1 MAKASLAVV
10 ARSAA
15 VSEPLPAG
23 EQTRPRVAGKF
34 FFHNGEKVFVR
45 GITYGP
51 FAVASHGAP
60 FPEREQ
66 VARDFAQMRGL
77 GANTVRTFTPPPRWL
92 LEVAAAEGLW
102 VLVGIAWTQHTCFLD
117 SPEVVAANHKL
128 VRDGVRGVAGH
139 PAILAYLVGNEIPPD
154 VVRWCG
160 PERVRDF
167 VRSLADD
174 VRDIDPD
181 ALVSYANFPST
192 EYLDL
197 EGVDF
202 ICFNVYLH
210 EENAF
215 RRYLSRLQNLA
226 EDKPL
231 VLTEFGIDSI
241 REGET
246 EQARILG
253 WQIRAAFEGGVAG
266 TFVFSWT
273 DEWFT
278 GGSAITD
285 WAFGLVTADRKPK
298 PAFHA
303 VKELYGHP
311 LPPPLAN
318 APKASVVIC
327 AYNAESTM
335 EACLQSLEQLRYP
348 NFEVIVVNDGSKD
361 KTGEIS
367 DEFRRR
373 SAAVPVRVIHQENKG
388 LSVARNVGIEAST
401 GEYVVF
407 TDSDC
412 VVDPDWLTYLIGAMV
427 RHGWVAV
434 GGPNLPPPEDS
445 RVPACVACAPGGP
458 THVLVNDDIAEH
470 IPGCNMAF
478 RRDVLLEVTSFD
490 ATFTAAGDDVD
501 LCWRLQNKGLQ
512 IGFSPAAMVWHF
524 RRNTVKAYLRQ
535 QRGYGKAEALLY
547 FKHPYRFNLLGQS
560 RWLGRIY
567 GDSPAGL
574 LSRRPVIYYGTFGRG
589 LFQTLYEPPSSMLSY
604 LPFTLEWAIAS
615 VVLFGCAVASGR
627 YIVPAFLPLAIS
639 WASAVGLASSRK
651 LDERYDDWR
660 SRALLALLIYLGPL
674 LRSYERYKWRLRG
687 LADVEPVRFAEPR
700 QRPEGWLASEFR
712 LGYWNDQG
720 LEKEGLIQSLMDFL
734 LPRKYLI
741 DLDRGWN
748 DWDIEVHRGAFA
760 RSEIAVAVE
769 NHGGNKRFLRVRCRQ
784 RMSGVAKL
792 TIAACALLAIAGGVF
807 SAQVLLEFALALLG
821 VTLSLL
827 LYKTWRLGQ
836 ILHHV
841 LEIVA
846 LQMDLVPAGR
856 RV

>member
-1 MAKASLAVV
+1 MGKANLAVV

-15 VSEPLPAG
+15 VSESAG
-23 EQTRPRVAGKF
+23 VACAARPRVAGKF
-34 FFHNGEKVFVR
+34 FFHDGEKVFVR
-45 GITYGP
+45 GVTYGP
-51 FAVASHGAP
+51 FSVGSHGTP
-60 FPEREQ
+60 FPEKDQ
-66 VARDFAQMRGL
+66 VARDFAAIHEL

-92 LEVAAAEGLW
+92 LDLAAEHGLW
-102 VLVGIAWTQHTCFLD
+102 VLIGLAWTQHTCFLD
-117 SPEVVAANHKL
+117 AVEVVQSNHRL

-139 PAILAYLVGNEIPPD
+139 PAILAYLIGNEIPPD

-160 PERVRDF
+160 PDRVRDF
-167 VRSLADD
+167 LRALAKD
-174 VRDIDPD
+174 VREIDPE
-181 ALVSYANFPST
+181 ALLSYANFPST
-192 EYLDL
+192 EYLD
-197 EGVDF
+197 VDCIDF
-202 ICFNVYLH
+202 VCFNLYLH
-210 EENAF
+210 QEEAF

-241 REGET
+241 REGADR
-246 EQARILG
+246 QAQILS

-266 TFVFSWT
+266 TFLFSWT

-285 WAFGLVTADRKPK
+285 WAFGLVTRDRMPK
-298 PAFHA
+298 PAYHA
-303 VKELYGHP
+303 VREIYGGP

-318 APKASVVIC
+318 PPKASVVIC
-327 AYNAESTM
+327 AYDAEATM
-335 EACLQSLEQLRYP
+335 EACLQSLLQLRYA
-348 NFEVIVVNDGSKD
+348 NFEVIVVDDGSKD
-361 KTGEIS
+361 STLEIAKR
-367 DEFRRR
+367 F
-373 SAAVPVRVIHQENKG
+373 PFRVIHQENKG
-388 LSVARNVGIEAST
+388 LSIARNIGIEAAI

-412 VVDPDWLTYLIGAMV
+412 VVDPDWLTYLIGAMA
-427 RHGWVAV
+427 RHGWVAA
-434 GGPNLPPPEDS
+434 GGPNLPPPENS
-445 RVPACVACAPGGP
+445 RVPACVAVAPGGP

-478 RRDVLLEVTSFD
+478 RRDALRAVNCFDPVFTS
-490 ATFTAAGDDVD
+490 AGDDVD
-501 LCWRLQNKGLQ
+501 LCWRLQNHGLQ

-524 RRNTVKAYLRQ
+524 RRNTVGAYLRQ

-547 FKHPYRFNLLGQS
+547 FRHPYRFNMLGQS

-574 LSRRPVIYYGTFGRG
+574 LSRRPVIYYGAFGRG
-589 LFQTLYEPPSSMLSY
+589 LFQTLYEPPSSLLSY
-604 LPFTLEWAIAS
+604 LPFTLEWA
-615 VVLFGCAVASGR
+615 VVSLFLCLCAIVSGR
-627 YIVPAFLPLAIS
+627 YVVPSFLPLAIS
-639 WASAVGLASSRK
+639 WSAAAALASSRK
-651 LDERYDDWR
+651 LDSRYDDWNTR
-660 SRALLALLIYLGPL
+660 SLLALLIYLGPL
-674 LRSYERYKWRLRG
+674 LRSCERYKWRLRG

-700 QRPEGWLASEFR
+700 QLPQGWLATEFR
-712 LGYWNDQG
+712 LGYWNDAG
-720 LEKEGLIQSLMDFL
+720 MEKEALIQGLMDFL

-741 DLDRGWN
+741 DVDRGWN

-784 RMSGVAKL
+784 RLSGVAKL
-792 TIAACALLAIAGGVF
+792 TLGACALLVLAGMLFSVREMIEFAIA
-807 SAQVLLEFALALLG
+807 LG
-821 VTLSLL
+821 AVNLCLL
-827 LYKTWRLGQ
+827 LYKNYRLGQ

-846 LQMDLVPAGR
+846 QQMNLVPAGK